1 MIKVQIIES
10 DICYCLK
17 FLLIPLHYLCLFM
30 DPSKTNG
37 FKSNVI
43 FKISKLLLALTSGLF
58 GIRFL
63 ANLFYNNSNEVM
75 NFGFACENLRATMSC
90 TANALT
96 FYWIMKQEKMI
107 YQLISMANQF
117 YYQLNTS
124 IKKQLR
130 NKIIKKSIVLSTLGL
145 VRLVFFYSSTSN
157 WDTKYYFNRLL
168 FNVQFKND
176 LIGKL
181 VMGIDYTMF
190 WILCELKL
198 FLILFY
204 ISLCYFINT
213 KMEQFNETIEN
224 LNGKTLTKCE
234 KRILIMKKLVKLH
247 SSMIV
252 MIKHL
257 ELTFSKLATLWLFD
271 FLFASFY
278 YLPLVAKQFGHQI
291 KPDGIS
297 KAIELWFHLYLLISL
312 NLSMSDIN
320 LSLKNKASSFYIYY
334 CTFNPSNT
342 DERHYCNL
350 LLNNLKHPVTAL
362 TGSHYITPSRELL
375 LKAISLLLTYGV
387 LMYQVFPELFKSKDD
402 WAG

>member
-1 MIKVQIIES
+1 MIKIKTIES
-10 DICYCLK
+10 DIFYCLK
-17 FLLIPLHYLCLFM
+17 FLLIPLHYLCLLM
-30 DPSKTNG
+30 DPSKANG
-37 FKSNVI
+37 YKSNVI
-43 FKISKLLLALTSGLF
+43 FKLSKLLLALTSGLF

-63 ANLFYNNSNEVM
+63 VNLFYTNSNEAI

-117 YYQLNTS
+117 YCQLNTS
-124 IKKQLR
+124 IKNQLK
-130 NKIIKKSIVLSTLGL
+130 NKIVKKSIVLTTLGL
-145 VRLVFFYSSTSN
+145 VRLVFFYSTTSN
-157 WDTKYYFNRLL
+157 WNTKYYFNRLL

-176 LIGKL
+176 LIGKI
-181 VMGIDYTMF
+181 VMGIDYTIF
-190 WILCELKL
+190 WIPCVLKL
-198 FLILFY
+198 FLVLFY

-213 KMEQFNETIEN
+213 KMELFNETIEN
-224 LNGKTLTKCE
+224 LNGKTFTKCE
-234 KRILIMKKLVKLH
+234 HRILIIKKLVQLH

-252 MIKHL
+252 IVKHL
-257 ELTFSKLATLWLFD
+257 QLTFSKLTTLWLFD

-320 LSLKNKASSFYIYY
+320 LSLRSKASSFYIYY
-334 CTFNPSNT
+334 CTVNPSNT
-342 DERHYCNL
+342 DERHYFNL
-350 LLNNLKHPVTAL
+350 LLKSLKRPVIVL
-362 TGSHYITPSRELL
+362 TGSHYITPSREVILT
-375 LKAISLLLTYGV
+375 ASSVLLTYGV
-387 LMYQVFPELFKSKDD
+387 LMYQIFPDFFKSTED